1 MTEAGKGV
9 IALVAACTIWGL
21 SPIYYKAL
29 AHVPPLE
36 VLSHRTLWSF
46 VLFGIVLLVQGRF
59 PALFRAIGDR
69 KNLLIIALAALMI
82 STNWFVF
89 ILSIQIGKAVEAS
102 LGYFI
107 FPLVAV
113 ALGYVAFGERLGR
126 TQWFAV
132 ALAVFAVVVLA
143 YGLGAP
149 PWIALILSVSFGIYG
164 LAKKALKVGPVVS
177 VTAEVFLLLPFALIW
192 IWGGSTQGWAG
203 VTDRAGGFFGANM
216 QDTVLLM
223 LSGAMTAGPLILF
236 SYATKRL
243 TLASVGLLL
252 YINPTLQ
259 FAVAV
264 LVFQEAFTF
273 WHAVTFALIWTA
285 LVIYTFSAWRVEKSS
300 RRAVIKSA
308 TLVTTE
314 TESTKL

>member
-1 MTEAGKGV
+1 MTDATKGV
-9 IALVAACTIWGL
+9 IAMVFSCTIWGL
-21 SPIYYKAL
+21 SPIFYKSL
-29 AHVPPLE
+29 VHVPPLE

-46 VLFGIVLLVQGRF
+46 VIFGVVLLVQRRF
-59 PALFRAIGDR
+59 SMLFAALVDR
-69 KNLLIIALAALMI
+69 KNLVVIGLATVMI
-82 STNWFVF
+82 SVNWFVF

-113 ALGYVAFGERLGR
+113 ALGYVAFGERLAR
-126 TQWFAV
+126 AQWFAV
-132 ALAVFAVVVLA
+132 GLAAFAVVVLA

-149 PWIALILSVSFGIYG
+149 PWIALILSSTFGVYG

-177 VTAEVFLLLPFALIW
+177 VTAEVFLLLPFALVW
-192 IWGGSTQGWAG
+192 IWGVSTQDWSG
-203 VTDRAGGFFGANM
+203 VTGRAGGFFGVNL

-223 LSGAMTAGPLILF
+223 LSGAITAGPLILF
-236 SYATKRL
+236 SYAAKRL

-252 YINPTLQ
+252 YLNPTLQ
-259 FAVAV
+259 FTVAV

-273 WHAVTFALIWTA
+273 WHAVTFTLIWTA
-285 LVIYTFSAWRVEKSS
+285 LVIYTFSAWRAEKSS
-300 RRAVIKSA
+300 RKAAIRSA

>member
-1 MTEAGKGV
+1 MTDATKGV

-46 VLFGIVLLVQGRF
+46 VLFGIVLLVQRRL
-59 PALFRAIGDR
+59 AVMFRALGDR
-69 KNLLIIALAALMI
+69 KNLLLIALATLMI

-89 ILSIQIGKAVEAS
+89 ILSIQIGHAVEAS

-113 ALGYVAFGERLGR
+113 ALGYVAFGERLAR
-126 TQWFAV
+126 AQWVAV

-149 PWIALILSVSFGIYG
+149 PWIALILSISFGIYG
-164 LAKKALKVGPVVS
+164 LAKKALQVGPVVS

-192 IWGGSTQGWAG
+192 IWGVSTQGWAG
-203 VTDRAGGFFGANM
+203 VTGRAGGFFGANL

-236 SYATKRL
+236 SYAAKRL

-259 FAVAV
+259 FTVAV
-264 LVFQEAFTF
+264 LVFQELFTF
-273 WHAVTFALIWTA
+273 WHAITFALIWTA
-285 LVIYTFSAWRVEKSS
+285 LVIYTFSAWRAEKSS
-300 RRAVIKSA
+300 RRADIKSA
-308 TLVTTE
+308 TLVTTD